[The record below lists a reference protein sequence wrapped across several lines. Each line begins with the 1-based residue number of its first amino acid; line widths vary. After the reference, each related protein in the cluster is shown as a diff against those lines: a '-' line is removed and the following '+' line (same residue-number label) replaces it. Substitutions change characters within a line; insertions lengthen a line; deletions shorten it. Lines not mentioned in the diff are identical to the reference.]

1 VERDNVAKELKFY
14 IRVVDESNRCK
25 KDNKLIEDNNK
36 DHDGYAK
43 DLDIDLSDLQRVFI
57 HQSSLNFQ
65 NHHFRESNIM
75 TFEYFFYIVTII
87 MIIIT
92 IIIIIIVFFA
102 HISQATLCFM
112 LRNK

>member
-1 VERDNVAKELKFY
+1 MYTLIPFIIGGVIERDNVAKELKFY
-14 IRVVDESNRCK
+14 ITVVDESNRCK
-25 KDNKLIEDNNK
+25 KDNKLSEDNNK

-75 TFEYFFYIVTII
+75 TFLN
-87 MIIIT
+87 
-92 IIIIIIVFFA
+92 
-102 HISQATLCFM
+102 ISFTSSQSF
-112 LRNK
+112 